1 MAVASPGPSR
11 RSWEDQVWD
20 GGERSIGEV
29 TRPSSGREPRDGSP
43 YGGMA
48 SYAVDMTEYP
58 DLRDL
63 DLLVLVARTGSLGR
77 AAESLGVSQPSVS
90 RRIARLE
97 RSLRVEL
104 LRRGPRGS
112 VLTDRGRVV
121 VGWASTLLSGAG
133 QFEEAVAALRQQ
145 RSVSLQVATSMTIAE
160 HLAPTWITRLR
171 ERAPE
176 LVVSLQ
182 VHNSTD
188 VAQAVED
195 GVADLGFIE
204 SPTVRSTL
212 SRRGFGWDTLCVVV
226 APDHPWANRGTP
238 LTAQELVREPLLVR
252 ESGSG
257 TRETID
263 DALAALGLKA
273 TPALTLASNAALKS
287 SATVGI
293 GPAVLS
299 ELSVVE
305 ELRTSQLV
313 RVEVEDL
320 DLRRPLSVV
329 WRENVALP
337 AAATVLIDIV
347 AEQAAR

>member
-1 MAVASPGPSR
+1 
-11 RSWEDQVWD
+11 
-20 GGERSIGEV
+20 
-29 TRPSSGREPRDGSP
+29 
-43 YGGMA
+43 
-48 SYAVDMTEYP
+48 MTDYP
-58 DLRDL
+58 DLADL

-77 AAESLGVSQPSVS
+77 AAEELGVSQPSVS

-97 RSLRVEL
+97 RTMRLEL
-104 LRRGPRGS
+104 LRRGPRGT

-121 VGWASTLLSGAG
+121 VGWVSNLLTAVG
-133 QFEEAVAALRQQ
+133 QFEESVAALRQQ

-160 HLAPTWITRLR
+160 HLAPSWITRLR

-176 LVVSLQ
+176 LAVSLQ

-188 VAQAVED
+188 VAQAVDD
-195 GVADLGFIE
+195 GVADLGFLE
-204 SPTVRSTL
+204 SPSVRPTL
-212 SRRGFGWDTLCVVV
+212 HRRRFGWDTLCVAV
-226 APDHPWANRGTP
+226 APSHPWAGRGTP
-238 LTAQELVREPLLVR
+238 VTAQELASEPLLVR

-263 DALAALGLKA
+263 DALASQGLEV

-299 ELSVVE
+299 ELSLVE
-305 ELRTSQLV
+305 ELRTGHLV
-313 RVEVEDL
+313 KVEVAGL

-329 WRENVALP
+329 WRKSGALPP
-337 AAATVLIDIV
+337 AAAVLIEIV
-347 AEQAAR
+347 AGGAAG